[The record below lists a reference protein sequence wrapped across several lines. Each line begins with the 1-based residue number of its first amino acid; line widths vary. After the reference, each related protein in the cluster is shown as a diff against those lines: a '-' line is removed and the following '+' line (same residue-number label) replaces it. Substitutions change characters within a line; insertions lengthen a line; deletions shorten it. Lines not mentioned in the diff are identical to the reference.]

1 MRVIR
6 NSFFLIVYFL
16 LAVAANAHTVTWVS
30 GTGNDN
36 NPCTRIAPCA
46 TFAGALTK
54 TLPGGEIDA
63 LDAGNYGP
71 LIINKAV
78 TINGNSVAT
87 IAVEDLEGG
96 ILINAG
102 ASDVVI
108 LRNIELNG
116 LGSAVEGILFDSG
129 KALQIDH
136 CKIPRFAGDGI
147 LVESSSGSI
156 SILDTVS
163 SDNRTAGL
171 AVGPQVAV
179 TVDRSRFEHNQ
190 IGGIIATGGNITV
203 SNSDVSNNFQ
213 GFLLEAA
220 DTDVK
225 VDIFNSTISN
235 NQKGIEASSPG
246 IGKAIVRLANV
257 ALFTNTVAGLHA
269 EPGAIIES
277 FGNNYNSGSGTPNVL
292 RSPQ

>member
-1 MRVIR
+1 
-6 NSFFLIVYFL
+6 LI
-16 LAVAANAHTVTWVS
+16 
-30 GTGNDN
+30 
-36 NPCTRIAPCA
+36 
-46 TFAGALTK
+46 K

-63 LDAGNYGP
+63 LDAGNYGQV
-71 LIINKAV
+71 IINKAV

-87 IAVEDLEGG
+87 IAADENSSTEGG
-96 ILINAG
+96 IIINAG
-102 ASDVVI
+102 ATDVVI

-116 LGSAVEGILFDSG
+116 AGSAVEGIDFSTG

-136 CKIPRFAGDGI
+136 CKVSRFGGDGI
-147 LVESSSGSI
+147 LIESAGSV

-163 SDNRTAGL
+163 SGNRTAGL
-171 AVGPQVAV
+171 GVISQAAVSI
-179 TVDRSRFEHNQ
+179 DRSRFEHNQ

-203 SNSDVSNNFQ
+203 SNSDSSNNFQ

-225 VDIFNSTISN
+225 VDIVNSTISN
-235 NQKGIEASSPG
+235 NQTGVEASSPG
-246 IGKAIVRLANV
+246 AGKAIVRMANV

-269 EPGAIIES
+269 DPGAIIES

-292 RSPQ
+292 RAPQ

>member
-136 CKIPRFAGDGI
+136 CKIPDSPAM
-147 LVESSSGSI
+147 ESWSNPRPDRYLFLIQS
-156 SILDTVS
+156 V
-163 SDNRTAGL
+163 RTTER
-171 AVGPQVAV
+171 Q
-179 TVDRSRFEHNQ
+179 DWQS
-190 IGGIIATGGNITV
+190 
-203 SNSDVSNNFQ
+203 
-213 GFLLEAA
+213 
-220 DTDVK
+220 
-225 VDIFNSTISN
+225 
-235 NQKGIEASSPG
+235 
-246 IGKAIVRLANV
+246 
-257 ALFTNTVAGLHA
+257 
-269 EPGAIIES
+269 
-277 FGNNYNSGSGTPNVL
+277 VL
-292 RSPQ
+292 RLP